1 MATKVKNK
9 VSGNKSS
16 DKTVT
21 KKNDRSLYI
30 TNDGT
35 YIMKNS
41 FEIDELDILKKE
53 LNILPKVTN
62 DFAIEKNEPFDI
74 FLEGTDK
81 LYIPKFYG
89 LKKFDNIK
97 NTVKPNNP
105 LNFTFNGDLRD
116 YQKEIVN
123 IVLPK
128 IKNEGGGLLSV
139 PTGRGKTVLG
149 LYLATQLKC
158 RTLIVVH
165 KEFLMNQWNE
175 RIRQYTNC
183 TIGKIQQ
190 NKVDIDKDIVI
201 GMLQSI
207 SMKDYDVD
215 IFSKFDF
222 VIFDECHHLSSRVF
236 SQALLKLNT
245 PYTLGLSATPNRSDK
260 TEKVFYWFLGEMMYK
275 EETPLAHKVKVE
287 VHNYT
292 IKDRKFRDAIGK
304 NGKSIQPIV
313 ISNLSTI
320 DRRNAYIYDQI
331 YNLKE
336 KDPSRKL
343 LILSGRIDQLKT
355 LNEMLKVVFEGDIG
369 FYIGGM
375 KEKDLKISESKDL
388 ILATYE
394 MVSEGLDIQ
403 ALDTMVMCTPKGNIN
418 QIVGR
423 ILRKKP
429 EDYENQPLIIDI
441 IDHIPSMLILGFIR
455 KRLYIQRK
463 YEIIIK
469 DINENQEL
477 KSQEYDYSKEIKI
490 VKCNEGFIDSDD
502 EKEKEKI
509 EDKKVEND
517 ALDLVEK
524 EVKKVKVVKKKVEA
538 EVKVVK
544 KEAPLKKK
552 VQETNSFLDDD

>member
-9 VSGNKSS
+9 VSGNKPS

-97 NTVKPNNP
+97 NTVTPNNP

-128 IKNEGGGLLSV
+128 IKKDGGGLLSV

-158 RTLIVVH
+158 RTLIIVH

-502 EKEKEKI
+502 EKVEKEVKEKI
-509 EDKKVEND
+509 EDEKKD

-524 EVKKVKVVKKKVEA
+524 EVKGEVKKVKGVKK
-538 EVKVVK
+538 EVKVT
-544 KEAPLKKK
+544 LKKK
-552 VQETNSFLDDD
+552 VQETNSFIDDD